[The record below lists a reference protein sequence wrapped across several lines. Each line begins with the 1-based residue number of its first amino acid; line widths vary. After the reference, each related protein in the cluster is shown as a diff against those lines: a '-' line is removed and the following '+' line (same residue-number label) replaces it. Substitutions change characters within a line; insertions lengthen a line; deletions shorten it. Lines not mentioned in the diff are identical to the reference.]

1 MIKVLGRI
9 LSPPRIEYGNKVLG
23 ISGGNWNLWAKPLF
37 KTPKPLRQWQYLA
50 IRSSKAETGR
60 HVPDDTKLKPS
71 MDILIRVLNSAG
83 VQASKPQG
91 KTFDIAGP
99 KDDLLSRTIEEAA
112 SQNLDILFVILPQKD
127 TVLYNSVKKFADVTW
142 GVQTIC
148 VVGQDDKFYR
158 DKPEQYCANVALKF
172 NLKLDGTNHVL
183 SDPRDKKA
191 KRVAIISE
199 NKTMVVGIDVTH
211 PGPGSASPS
220 IAAMVAS
227 VDANLAVWPAD
238 LKVQIRTRQEMVTL
252 LGSMLRTRLY
262 LWKTKHSDYPENILV
277 YRDGVSESQYEQV
290 LEKEFSLMQ
299 QTCTELYKAVGK
311 PSPKFTIIIVG
322 KRHHTRFFPEAG
334 SQASD
339 KSGNPK
345 CGLVVDRGITE
356 ARNWDFFL
364 QSHSSHLGTARPS
377 HYYVIWDEI
386 FTRPGANYIPPGMNP
401 ADLLEQVTHDMCYL
415 FGRATKA
422 VSLCPPVYYADIAC
436 ERAGRYLAGRSD
448 DSESGRSESE
458 MNEAQRERLRQEL
471 QNEINIHVN
480 LKDKMFYI

>member
-1 MIKVLGRI
+1 MKVVGRI
-9 LSPPRIEYGNKVLG
+9 LSPPKIEYGNKSLV
-23 ISGGNWNLWAKPLF
+23 ISGGTWNLGGKPQF
-37 KTPKPLRQWQYLA
+37 KTPKPLQRWQYLA
-50 IRSSKAETGR
+50 IKTFKAEKGSPVGDHT
-60 HVPDDTKLKPS
+60 LLNPS
-71 MDILIRVLNSAG
+71 MDILIRVLSNAG
-83 VQASKPQG
+83 VDAKKPQG
-91 KTFDIAGP
+91 QMLDIAGP
-99 KDDLLSRTIEEAA
+99 EDYLLSRTIEKAA
-112 SQNLDILFVILPQKD
+112 SQKLDLLFVILPQKD
-127 TVLYNSVKKFADVTW
+127 TVLYNSVKRLADVTW

-148 VVGQDDKFYR
+148 VVGQKDKFYR
-158 DKPEQYCANVALKF
+158 EKSEQYCANVALKF
-172 NLKLDGTNHVL
+172 NLKLGGTNHVL
-183 SDPRDKKA
+183 SDPGNRNA

-227 VDANLAVWPAD
+227 VDADLATWPAD

-252 LGSMLRTRLY
+252 LGDMLKTRLA
-262 LWKTKHSDYPENILV
+262 LWKTKHTDYPENILV

-299 QTCTELYKAVGK
+299 AACTELYKTVGK
-311 PSPKFTIIIVG
+311 PPPKFTIIIVG
-322 KRHHTRFFPEAG
+322 KRHHTRFFPQKG

-339 KSGNPK
+339 QSGNPK

-377 HYYVIWDEI
+377 HYYVLWDEI
-386 FTRPGANYIPPGMNP
+386 FTRPGANYIPSGMSP

-436 ERAGRYLAGRSD
+436 ERAGRYLAGRTDGSD
-448 DSESGRSESE
+448 SGRSESE
-458 MNEAQRERLRQEL
+458 MNEAQRERLRQKL
-471 QNEINIHVN
+471 QDEINVHVN